1 MPAVAAAPLL
11 WTAIAGAAGAG
22 ATAAANIYGSH
33 KQSEASAEANKTT
46 AASNAAAIAEQQR
59 QDAVQKQEFD
69 AQQSAAKA
77 QWDAQQAI
85 RAPYRAAG
93 ASALGSLGDI
103 LGVNFNSGNSPSYA
117 SPAQPTATG
126 APSGPSGSSAAPAVD
141 WTAPAPVLAQN
152 LSAYF
157 KAKGVPDTEVPY
169 WVSKAPELV
178 ARGQELKD
186 PAYADKRLSQA
197 NIFGG
202 QSGGTAPISAVMP
215 RPALAPQ
222 LSPISANALAPSYTQ
237 AVPISS
243 LMGAR

>member
-1 MPAVAAAPLL
+1 MPLVALGIAAGV
-11 WTAIAGAAGAG
+11 AGGAAQ
-22 ATAAANIYGSH
+22 IYGAKKS
-33 KQSEASAEANKTT
+33 SEASAEANKTT

-69 AQQSAAKA
+69 AQQAAAKA
-77 QWDAQQAI
+77 QWDAQQQI

-117 SPAQPTATG
+117 AQAQPQSAV
-126 APSGPSGSSAAPAVD
+126 APSGSGGSSAAPAVD

-169 WVSKAPELV
+169 WVQKAPELI
-178 ARGQELKD
+178 ARGQQLND
-186 PAYADKRLSQA
+186 PGYADKRLSQA

-202 QSGGTAPISAVMP
+202 QSAGGSAPISAVMP

-222 LSPISANALAPSYTQ
+222 MSPISTNALAPSYGQ
-237 AVPISS
+237 VVPISS